1 MPKTRASFLI
11 AEEVQPARKRPRRS
25 CNARGGALK
34 EVDDNVP
41 QPKRRARELKKAP
54 KSKKSQNLDNAPTSK
69 SRGRAGEDETPE
81 RRKLPKR
88 KGRGVRPLRLREEI
102 VEDDE
107 KGKQGEE
114 EEDDDL
120 PLAVRVKKE
129 APRRRSSARIQ
140 KQSNDKHTATEQF
153 KESSDNKGKSKAKL
167 QTKTKLKAKAQKQE
181 EEKEEGTLSKSN
193 KSEEPAVETV
203 KRRRNLD
210 EVVEKLTKKRDVAGE
225 KSYSRDVKNEPGP
238 AEPVQVKSEPQEAV
252 KHEVKLER
260 QNDVSMELESSSA
273 TPKDQTKPTLRP
285 PIKVKVVD
293 DEQLRDNKMMMYD
306 FIAQSTT
313 PAPVLKTPITVVQDE
328 NVSPIIDLTDG
339 LKEYLSEGSTTLEEV
354 HRACMG
360 LQREKAAFQ
369 PAMPERPKIF
379 DDIEAN
385 DGEQEKKMRE
395 LRKNLK
401 AEAPVCDCGKRGRS
415 KWHTGAQIHL

>member
-41 QPKRRARELKKAP
+41 QPRRSRELKKAP
-54 KSKKSQNLDNAPTSK
+54 KSKKSQNLENASTSK
-69 SRGRAGEDETPE
+69 SRRGAGEDETPE

-102 VEDDE
+102 VGCDE
-107 KGKQGEE
+107 KGRQEE
-114 EEDDDL
+114 EDDDDL
-120 PLAVRVKKE
+120 PLASRVSKE

-140 KQSNDKHTATEQF
+140 KQSNDKHTAPE
-153 KESSDNKGKSKAKL
+153 ESKQSSGNKGKSKGKL
-167 QTKTKLKAKAQKQE
+167 QTKTKLKAKAKKQE
-181 EEKEEGTLSKSN
+181 EEKEEGTLTKSN
-193 KSEEPAVETV
+193 KLEEPAVETV

-225 KSYSRDVKNEPGP
+225 NSYSRNVKNELEP

-252 KHEVKLER
+252 EHKVKLER
-260 QNDVSMELESSSA
+260 QNDLSNELESSSA
-273 TPKDQTKPTLRP
+273 TPKDQIKPTLRP

-306 FIAQSTT
+306 FIAPSTA
-313 PAPVLKTPITVVQDE
+313 PAPVLRTPITVVQDE
-328 NVSPIIDLTDG
+328 NVSPMIDLTDG

-415 KWHTGAQIHL
+415 KWHTGAHIH

>member
-1 MPKTRASFLI
+1 MPKTRASFHI
-11 AEEVQPARKRPRRS
+11 AEEVQPAGKRPRRS

-34 EVDDNVP
+34 ELDDNVP
-41 QPKRRARELKKAP
+41 QPRRSRELKKAP
-54 KSKKSQNLDNAPTSK
+54 KSKKSQNLANASTSK
-69 SRGRAGEDETPE
+69 SRRDAGEDETPK

-88 KGRGVRPLRLREEI
+88 KGRGVRPLRLRDEI

-107 KGKQGEE
+107 KGRQEDDD
-114 EEDDDL
+114 DDDL
-120 PLAVRVKKE
+120 PLAVRITKE
-129 APRRRSSARIQ
+129 APRRRSSARIL
-140 KQSNDKHTATEQF
+140 KQNNEKHTAPE
-153 KESSDNKGKSKAKL
+153 ESKQSLGNKGISQAKL
-167 QTKTKLKAKAQKQE
+167 QTKTKKKSKAKKQ
-181 EEKEEGTLSKSN
+181 EEKEEGTLTKPN
-193 KSEEPAVETV
+193 RLEEPAVETV

-225 KSYSRDVKNEPGP
+225 KSYSRNDKNEPVT
-238 AEPVQVKSEPQEAV
+238 AEPAQVKSEPEEAV
-252 KHEVKLER
+252 EHEVKLER
-260 QNDVSMELESSSA
+260 QNDLSNELKSSSA
-273 TPKDQTKPTLRP
+273 TPKDETKPTLRP

-293 DEQLRDNKMMMYD
+293 DVQLRDNKMMMYD
-306 FIAQSTT
+306 FVAPSAA
-313 PAPVLKTPITVVQDE
+313 PAPVLRTPITVVQDE
-328 NVSPIIDLTDG
+328 NVSPMVDLTDE
-339 LKEYLSEGSTTLEEV
+339 LKEHLLEGSTTLEEV

-401 AEAPVCDCGKRGRS
+401 AEAPVCDCSKRGRS
-415 KWHTGAQIHL
+415 K

>member
-41 QPKRRARELKKAP
+41 QPRRSRELKKAP
-54 KSKKSQNLDNAPTSK
+54 KSKKSQNLDNASTTK
-69 SRGRAGEDETPE
+69 SRRGEDETPE

-107 KGKQGEE
+107 KGRQEE
-114 EEDDDL
+114 DDDDL

-129 APRRRSSARIQ
+129 APRRRSSARIL
-140 KQSNDKHTATEQF
+140 KQNNDKDTEPEQS
-153 KESSDNKGKSKAKL
+153 KRSSGNKAISKAKL
-167 QTKTKLKAKAQKQE
+167 QTKTKLKAKAKKQE
-181 EEKEEGTLSKSN
+181 VDKEEGTLTKSN
-193 KSEEPAVETV
+193 KLEEPAVETV

-225 KSYSRDVKNEPGP
+225 KSSTQIVKNEPVP

-260 QNDVSMELESSSA
+260 QNGLTNELESSSA
-273 TPKDQTKPTLRP
+273 TPKDQTKPTLWP

-306 FIAQSTT
+306 FVAQSRT
-313 PAPVLKTPITVVQDE
+313 PAPVLKTPITVVKDE
-328 NVSPIIDLTDG
+328 NVSPMIDLTDG

-415 KWHTGAQIHL
+415 KWHSGAQIHL